1 VFGALLDDFMSIN
14 WETNSGL
21 DYGEQLYT
29 ARGSQSAA
37 VGSFL
42 TDSASVNPGQLN
54 ETMILT
60 VKS

>member
-1 VFGALLDDFMSIN
+1 MVGIYASQPSVFGALLDDFMSIN

-42 TDSASVNPGQLN
+42 TD
-54 ETMILT
+54 
-60 VKS
+60 